1 MAICKIF
8 ALFVLTIKTGGLK
21 MYRKNNNIFTT
32 MIANQLFSN
41 YSFKHKMPTSLN
53 SLNSKIE
60 AKQKPNNV
68 NKYLQEIKQESESI
82 QRERRESIILSCL
95 LEKTI
100 EKRTKKIY
108 KICKNLEKNLSE
120 W

>member
-1 MAICKIF
+1 
-8 ALFVLTIKTGGLK
+8 

-68 NKYLQEIKQESESI
+68 NKYLQEIKQESEIEYNKKSVVEYIELSI
-82 QRERRESIILSCL
+82 KL
-95 LEKTI
+95 
-100 EKRTKKIY
+100 
-108 KICKNLEKNLSE
+108 KNNMIV
-120 W
+120 

>member
-1 MAICKIF
+1 
-8 ALFVLTIKTGGLK
+8 

-41 YSFKHKMPTSLN
+41 YGFKHTMPTSLN
-53 SLNSKIE
+53 SLNSKTRSTE
-60 AKQKPNNV
+60 KPNNV
-68 NKYLQEIKQESESI
+68 NKYLQEIKQESEYI
-82 QRERRESIILSCL
+82 QKERRESMILSCL

-100 EKRTKKIY
+100 ENRTKKIY
-108 KICKNLEKNLSE
+108 KICKNLEKNLSK